1 MILNILIISHSIPYN
16 LHASEKKENKGLL
29 LSITKLGAQI
39 LGENLIQTVVAIFEV
54 TTMFPHAKQYCASY
68 NSATEAPDWAALPF
82 LQPPHFQME
91 HMVFSFIALHPHSR
105 GFSGKARRNE
115 LPPWCFHPCS
125 MIFELISIV
134 YFMHK
139 AFDCSPQEALMLLI
153 YLSSSTQF
161 SFFFDLTVCILAF
174 KCSFFCQCI
183 PVACL

>member
-1 MILNILIISHSIPYN
+1 
-16 LHASEKKENKGLL
+16 
-29 LSITKLGAQI
+29 
-39 LGENLIQTVVAIFEV
+39 
-54 TTMFPHAKQYCASY
+54 
-68 NSATEAPDWAALPF
+68 
-82 LQPPHFQME
+82 
-91 HMVFSFIALHPHSR
+91 MVFFFIALHPHSR

-139 AFDCSPQEALMLLI
+139 AFDCSPQEALMLLN
-153 YLSSSTQF
+153 YLSLSTQF

-183 PVACL
+183 PVACLEINILATVTEKNCLPSLRSSHRSGPLTKQGSNFHRFGVTEFL